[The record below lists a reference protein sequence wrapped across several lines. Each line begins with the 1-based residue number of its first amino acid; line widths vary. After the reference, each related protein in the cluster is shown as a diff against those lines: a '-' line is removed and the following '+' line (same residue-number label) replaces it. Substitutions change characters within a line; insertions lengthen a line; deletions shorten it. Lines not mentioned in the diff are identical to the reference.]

1 LPSFALIAKAV
12 RRAASTLCFKFSALK
27 AAFSLIE
34 RRNFRATIDTPPSSA
49 LRRGAKDHL
58 LNAHAVSACFCL
70 RTAAAVGSVLV
81 GLLPPIA
88 YGQIT
93 AGQADGIRSTI
104 GHRVEALTILG
115 GDFGLSG
122 GSYKFDSPNNVDIDV
137 SKFGGAGDVGDPRK
151 LDDLGITWQPR
162 LQGSM
167 GYVDAKSH
175 LNSGLLNGGTSDFR
189 TFAIQFGAGVRF
201 WLNDRLSLAPSLMG
215 MYGHTSNEYTPATA
229 LMQANLAPA
238 SQMGLV
244 GYSENTWTV
253 RPALN
258 IQYEFTWDRTV
269 FTLSSDPTFYHTE
282 SFTSSNSNDS
292 VNGNSWSL
300 ADKIDVDIPLGR
312 YLFGHEL
319 RTGGYFSRTDLF
331 ADLEDGLGTQ
341 HLYEAHGRLV
351 LDFLNKFWKV
361 QWLGIGGS
369 YLWGANFT
377 AWTVGA
383 DVALHF

>member
-1 LPSFALIAKAV
+1 M
-12 RRAASTLCFKFSALK
+12 
-27 AAFSLIE
+27 
-34 RRNFRATIDTPPSSA
+34 
-49 LRRGAKDHL
+49 
-58 LNAHAVSACFCL
+58 CL

-104 GHRVEALTILG
+104 AHRVEALTILG

-122 GSYKFDSPNNVDIDV
+122 GRYKFDSPNNVDIDV

-175 LNSGLLNGGTSDFR
+175 LNAGPLNGGTSDFR

-201 WLNDRLSLAPSLMG
+201 WLNDRLSLAPTLMG

-229 LMQANLAPA
+229 VMQANLAPA

-258 IQYEFTWDRTV
+258 IQYEFTWNRTI

-312 YLFGHEL
+312 YLYGHEL

-383 DVALHF
+383 DIALHF